1 MEHNIV
7 ASLRSRDRRVL
18 GRAVS
23 IAENGGERASNL
35 VQRLK
40 SVPSHS
46 SLIGF
51 TGTPGSGKSTLLDA
65 LVSEFRR
72 RGFTVA
78 IIAIDPSSPFSG
90 GAVLGDRCRMGRHH
104 GDDGVY
110 IRSLSARGSVG
121 GLSVGVRRVVEVL
134 RVAGFDLIL
143 LETVGTG
150 QSEIDVIDLVD
161 VCAVICTPNSGDDI
175 QAIKS
180 GILEIA
186 DILVANKSDL
196 TDANGTVPQLIMAQ
210 NLRPQSRKVP
220 IVPTVATEGKGIDR
234 LADELLERCAAAG
247 LPKEVQDR
255 QQIKKHLVRRI
266 ARVLEERL
274 LHQETEGIDQI
285 CASIQQEKID
295 YDEAVNRW
303 FDHNM
308 LRR

>member
-90 GAVLGDRCRMGRHH
+90 GAVLGDRCRMGRHQT
-104 GDDGVY
+104 DAGVY
-110 IRSLSARGSVG
+110 IRSLSARGG
-121 GLSVGVRRVVEVL
+121 TGALSAGAGRVLDVL
-134 RVAGFDLIL
+134 KAGPFDLIL
-143 LETVGTG
+143 LETVGAG
-150 QSEIDVIDLVD
+150 QSEVDVADLVD
-161 VCAVICTPNSGDDI
+161 VCVVVCTPNSGDDV

-186 DILVANKSDL
+186 DILVVNKMDLAGSDRSVQQL
-196 TDANGTVPQLIMAQ
+196 KLAQSLPSNAQRNVPVLSTAALQP
-210 NLRPQSRKVP
+210 R
-220 IVPTVATEGKGIDR
+220 GIDD
-234 LADELLERCAAAG
+234 LADHILQSCRTGAENGR
-247 LPKEVQDR
+247 DR
-255 QQIKKHLVRRI
+255 RRLRRRLVRAI
-266 ARVLEERL
+266 STKMEEKL
-274 LHQETEGIDQI
+274 LHVESAELDQLCDSMREG
-285 CASIQQEKID
+285 E
-295 YDEAVNRW
+295 YDAEQAALAWLKHRE
-303 FDHNM
+303 
-308 LRR
+308 L